1 MAHPLQLRTVVPGHG
16 AGKQS
21 PEDADHI
28 VSMLQGLWRR
38 PAGRPAHAQGPVRTP
53 AAYLTGRR
61 DLAGHGHGHG
71 HGCGYELQGQLF
83 VEENLQVA
91 R

>member
-1 MAHPLQLRTVVPGHG
+1 METNCLALGT
-16 AGKQS
+16 AN
-21 PEDADHI
+21 
-28 VSMLQGLWRR
+28 
-38 PAGRPAHAQGPVRTP
+38 GPVMTP
-53 AAYLTGRR
+53 AAYLAGRR
-61 DLAGHGHGHG
+61 DLAGHGHG

>member
-16 AGKQS
+16 AAKQS

-28 VSMLQGLWRR
+28 VSMLQGLWKR
-38 PAGRPAHAQGPVRTP
+38 PAGRPAHAQGPVMTP

-61 DLAGHGHGHG
+61 DLAGHGYG